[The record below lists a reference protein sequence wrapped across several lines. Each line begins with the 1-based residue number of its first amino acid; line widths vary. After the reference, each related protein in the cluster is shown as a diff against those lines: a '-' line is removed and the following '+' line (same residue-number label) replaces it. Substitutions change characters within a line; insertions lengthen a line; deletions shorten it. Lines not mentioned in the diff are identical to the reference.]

1 MGSRIWLNHAGH
13 SCQQR
18 RECACGAY
26 PGAYLRNRL
35 AWQREARSRHGA
47 RQGGRRPS
55 ASSFLISASQRLA
68 PLPSLAPSEAG
79 SYRRPLMLGTSG
91 NPGWRL
97 SSGMAAFITAGT
109 LCLALSGSAGGE
121 RVVVPDVVGLD
132 VVSAYDAVH
141 EAGFAVQNNEPID
154 VTPNSMADV
163 RRQSPTAGTAGRRRT
178 PIVLS
183 LELGPHGL
191 LPMGGTRRVPRLVGR
206 PLPDAVH
213 RLQTLGLLSSAA
225 PIPPLPA
232 SVRPSLLDNYRV
244 TEQSP
249 KPGTRFTQ
257 TVTRQLNDG
266 SVLTKTST
274 VGLAADLSPN

>member
-1 MGSRIWLNHAGH
+1 
-13 SCQQR
+13 
-18 RECACGAY
+18 
-26 PGAYLRNRL
+26 
-35 AWQREARSRHGA
+35 
-47 RQGGRRPS
+47 
-55 ASSFLISASQRLA
+55 
-68 PLPSLAPSEAG
+68 
-79 SYRRPLMLGTSG
+79 
-91 NPGWRL
+91 
-97 SSGMAAFITAGT
+97 
-109 LCLALSGSAGGE
+109 
-121 RVVVPDVVGLD
+121 VVVPDVVGLD

-141 EAGFAVQNNEPID
+141 EAGFAVQINEPID

-213 RLQTLGLLSSAA
+213 RLQTLGLLWSAA
-225 PIPPLPA
+225 PLPPLPA

-266 SVLTKTST
+266 SVLTKRRRLDWPLT
-274 VGLAADLSPN
+274 